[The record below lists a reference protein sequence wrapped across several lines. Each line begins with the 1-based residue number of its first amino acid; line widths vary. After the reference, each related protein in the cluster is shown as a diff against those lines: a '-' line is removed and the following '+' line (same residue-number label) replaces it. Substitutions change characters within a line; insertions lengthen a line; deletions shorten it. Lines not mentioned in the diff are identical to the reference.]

1 MFSIIVVLSVLI
13 ATVVFVAIKENNKE
27 NNKEKVVQKK
37 CGCGKSQSGFCDGSH
52 NNDIKNECEGI

>member
-27 NNKEKVVQKK
+27 KVVQKK
-37 CGCGKSQSGFCDGSH
+37 CGCGKSESGYCDGSH
-52 NNDIKNECEGI
+52 DSNKENNIS